1 MINKIIFDKVSLNFG
16 TFTIFDNLSI
26 EFRAGQITGIIGA
39 NGAGKSTL
47 LKLAG
52 QFIQPDS
59 GLVTAFDDD
68 KVINRIEFRQKIAA
82 ITPNMNLY
90 SQLTALENL
99 NFFTKM
105 RDKRLMDNE
114 IDKLFNRVNLDIENK
129 NKIVGNF
136 STGMKQRLKL
146 AILLAVD
153 SEVWIL
159 DEPGSNLDEYGK
171 HLVLN
176 EMKNAAQSGKLV
188 LLATNDNDE
197 AEAANELISLP
208 IN

>member
-47 LKLAG
+47 LKLVG

-68 KVINRIEFRQKIAA
+68 KVINRIAFRQKIAA

-99 NFFTKM
+99 NFF
-105 RDKRLMDNE
+105 
-114 IDKLFNRVNLDIENK
+114 
-129 NKIVGNF
+129 
-136 STGMKQRLKL
+136 
-146 AILLAVD
+146 
-153 SEVWIL
+153 
-159 DEPGSNLDEYGK
+159 
-171 HLVLN
+171 
-176 EMKNAAQSGKLV
+176 
-188 LLATNDNDE
+188 
-197 AEAANELISLP
+197 

>member
-1 MINKIIFDKVSLNFG
+1 
-16 TFTIFDNLSI
+16 
-26 EFRAGQITGIIGA
+26 
-39 NGAGKSTL
+39 
-47 LKLAG
+47 
-52 QFIQPDS
+52 
-59 GLVTAFDDD
+59 
-68 KVINRIEFRQKIAA
+68 
-82 ITPNMNLY
+82 
-90 SQLTALENL
+90 
-99 NFFTKM
+99 
-105 RDKRLMDNE
+105 
-114 IDKLFNRVNLDIENK
+114 
-129 NKIVGNF
+129 
-136 STGMKQRLKL
+136 MKQRLKL